1 MCVCVVVEMWSTNVG
16 YCVRVFAQRELIFWE
31 DINVSGWKEVVNLR
45 EFVPCIHLRNLTL
58 KRPTNTKET
67 YCQQT

>member
-31 DINVSGWKEVVNLR
+31 DINVSGWKEVVNRR
-45 EFVPCIHLRNLTL
+45 EFARCMRNGCVYAQTVGTRH
-58 KRPTNTKET
+58 KR
-67 YCQQT
+67 